1 MDNGSKQKQGIF
13 KSQIKEQQEMVREK
27 VEFTKYAEL
36 QAQERKI
43 NYRDILDTLKSPG
56 QVLSAKK
63 GRKIV
68 QKKLNR
74 GEEEGLLRVIFEEK
88 VNVKVLRYGQ
98 LDFSL

>member
-1 MDNGSKQKQGIF
+1 
-13 KSQIKEQQEMVREK
+13 MVREK

-56 QVLSAKK
+56 QVLFAKK

-68 QKKLNR
+68 QKKLKR
-74 GEEEGLLRVIFEEK
+74 GGEEGLLRVIFEEK
-88 VNVKVLRYGQ
+88 VNAKVVVTVYWTSKIEKYWR
-98 LDFSL
+98 

>member
-1 MDNGSKQKQGIF
+1 
-13 KSQIKEQQEMVREK
+13 MVREK

-68 QKKLNR
+68 QKKVYF
-74 GEEEGLLRVIFEEK
+74 GLFLRK
-88 VNVKVLRYGQ
+88 KLMPK
-98 LDFSL
+98 L

>member
-1 MDNGSKQKQGIF
+1 
-13 KSQIKEQQEMVREK
+13 MVREK

-88 VNVKVLRYGQ
+88 VNAKVVVTVYWTSKIEKYWR
-98 LDFSL
+98 

>member
-1 MDNGSKQKQGIF
+1 
-13 KSQIKEQQEMVREK
+13 MVREK

>member
-1 MDNGSKQKQGIF
+1 MI
-13 KSQIKEQQEMVREK
+13 REK
-27 VEFTKYAEL
+27 VEFTRYAEL

-68 QKKLNR
+68 QKKLKR
-74 GEEEGLLRVIFEEK
+74 GGEEGLLRVIFEEK
-88 VNVKVLRYGQ
+88 VNAKVVVTVYWTSKIEKYWR
-98 LDFSL
+98 